1 MKTILFADDNPA
13 NRELVRD
20 FLEAAGFQVLEACDG
35 HDALEQ
41 LRAHRPDVVL
51 LDVQMPK
58 LDGLQVLAEIRQ
70 DPALARLPVIALTAY
85 AMRGDHERMLAS
97 GFDAYLTK
105 PIDFATLVAEVR
117 AQIAKQN

>member
-20 FLEAAGFQVLEACDG
+20 FLEAAGFQVVEACDG

-41 LRAHRPDVVL
+41 VRAHRPDLLL

-58 LDGLQVLAEIRQ
+58 QDGFQVVAELRR
-70 DPALARLPVIALTAY
+70 DPRFAALPVIALTAY
-85 AMRGDHERMLAS
+85 AMRGDRERMLAA
-97 GFDAYLTK
+97 GFNAYLTK

-117 AQIAKQN
+117 TQIAGQP